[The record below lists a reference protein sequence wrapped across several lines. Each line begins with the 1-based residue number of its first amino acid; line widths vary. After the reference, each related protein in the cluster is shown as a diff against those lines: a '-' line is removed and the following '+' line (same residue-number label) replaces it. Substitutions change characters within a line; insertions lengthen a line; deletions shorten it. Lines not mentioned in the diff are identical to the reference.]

1 MLQKAQQVQ
10 FSMPSRFQW
19 QSHVYSK
26 IQMIPNIFSIWVA
39 DDSEFGN
46 YNPAF
51 KFDQT
56 MDFGMYTY
64 DICGGI
70 ESVHEAEQS

>member
-1 MLQKAQQVQ
+1 MPKAIMFIQD
-10 FSMPSRFQW
+10 SNDPK
-19 QSHVYSK
+19 YS
-26 IQMIPNIFSIWVA
+26 SIWVA

-46 YNPAF
+46 YNPLLQVY
-51 KFDQT
+51 QT

-70 ESVHEAEQS
+70 ESVHEAELKLVDRL